1 MDDGVDVVGRRG
13 GRGGGGVREGGR
25 LVESDQSRAPQ
36 DVGTRTTGGMKAD
49 QSTAKLVVAG
59 QGRSVAIEL
68 TAEGASSVMAD
79 THSNNT
85 ARRLQ

>member
-1 MDDGVDVVGRRG
+1 
-13 GRGGGGVREGGR
+13 
-25 LVESDQSRAPQ
+25 
-36 DVGTRTTGGMKAD
+36 MKAD

-79 THSNNT
+79 THEQQHCKAASSE
-85 ARRLQ
+85 ALGSPLAGAFIEKAGGACAGS